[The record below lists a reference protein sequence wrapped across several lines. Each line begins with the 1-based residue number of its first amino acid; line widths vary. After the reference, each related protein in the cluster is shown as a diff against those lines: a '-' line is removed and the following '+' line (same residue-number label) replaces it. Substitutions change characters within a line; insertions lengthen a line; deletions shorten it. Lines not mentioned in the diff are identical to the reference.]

1 MLGLFPAEPLSKTE
15 LAVRQYQELV
25 ASRRT
30 GTAVALRAD
39 DAKRHALGVRA
50 DRDRDRTMNWQTVA
64 TAMLPEHILLAGMI
78 VLIALEIA
86 SRPRAAFVVSIL
98 VVTAAAFAAVSL
110 AAMGYA
116 TAPFPEQYSVAPDA
130 FLAKAVVLALA
141 IPVLLIS
148 RDDFADAQFHILVIG
163 SLYGVC
169 LLLSA
174 DSFLILFL
182 GIELMSLPVYVLVL
196 LAFQRTE
203 SAEAALKYLVLG
215 GTATA
220 TLLMGAALLY
230 GASGS
235 LALAAF
241 AAALGSP
248 DVMGSV
254 GVVLVIVAFFLKAA
268 IAPFHTWAPDA
279 YEGATVPVTAYM
291 ATIVKAGVLLA
302 AVRLFGMENVP
313 RPMADLVALL
323 PLASIVWGNLAA
335 MRQQSFRRMI
345 AYSSIAHAG
354 YLFYAFLGD
363 GPGRFQAVAFYVLAY
378 GLMNVLAFASLPRAA
393 DDTARDRLDNLKGLY
408 QREPFAAVMIAIA
421 MLSLAGIPP
430 FPGFVAKFLIFR
442 NVFAAGY
449 TTYAVLGLIAS
460 YMGIYFY
467 LRVIQYHVHEPGT
480 VRCATTAVR
489 PRRAGREFPL
499 PAGGRRD
506 RRVPGLGDRPVLSAS
521 RQCGWRRR
529 TRGTGRGATCSA
541 SGSSPPVP

>member
-1 MLGLFPAEPLSKTE
+1 MS
-15 LAVRQYQELV
+15 
-25 ASRRT
+25 
-30 GTAVALRAD
+30 
-39 DAKRHALGVRA
+39 
-50 DRDRDRTMNWQTVA
+50 WQATF
-64 TAMLPEHILLAGMI
+64 TAMLPEHILLVGI
-78 VLIALEIA
+78 VALIGLEIA
-86 SRPRAAFVVSIL
+86 SQARAAFLVSVC
-98 VVTAAAFAAVSL
+98 VVTAAFIAAASL
-110 AAMGYA
+110 AATGYA
-116 TAPFPEQYSVAPDA
+116 MAPFPEQFSVAPEA
-130 FLAKAVVLALA
+130 LLAKAVVLALA
-141 IPVLLIS
+141 VPVLLIS
-148 RDDFADAQFHILVIG
+148 RNDFADAQFHILILG

-196 LAFQRTE
+196 LALQRTE

-220 TLLMGAALLY
+220 TLLMGSALLY

-235 LALAAF
+235 LSLAAF
-241 AAALGSP
+241 AAALGSS
-248 DVMGSV
+248 DAMASV
-254 GVVLVIVAFFLKAA
+254 GVVLVIVAFFVKAA

-302 AVRLFGMENVP
+302 AVRLFGMETVP
-313 RPMADLVALL
+313 RPMADMLALL

-363 GPGRFQAVAFYVLAY
+363 GAGRFQAVAFYVLAY
-378 GLMNVLAFASLPRAA
+378 GVMNILAFASLPRAQ

-408 QREPFAAVMIAIA
+408 QRAPFAAVMIGIA

-449 TTYAVLGLIAS
+449 TTYAVMGLIAS

-467 LRVIQYHVHEPGT
+467 LRVIQYL
-480 VRCATTAVR
+480 
-489 PRRAGREFPL
+489 FM
-499 PAGGRRD
+499 
-506 RRVPGLGDRPVLSAS
+506 S
-521 RQCGWRRR
+521 
-529 TRGTGRGATCSA
+529 
-541 SGSSPPVP
+541 PVPSHVQRPPYGRAVLGASFLCLLAGIAIAVFPGWVIGQF